1 MSTVWHGGKI
11 VGETLSG
18 GYGHRVDKSIA
29 LGMLRSD
36 MAQGGT
42 EIEVEI
48 YGDRFK
54 AVVQPDGPLFDPN
67 NERLRA

>member
-1 MSTVWHGGKI
+1 VPGS
-11 VGETLSG
+11 
-18 GYGHRVDKSIA
+18 
-29 LGMLRSD
+29 
-36 MAQGGT
+36 

-54 AVVQPDGPLFDPN
+54 AVIQPDGPLFDPN